1 MHVLLLLSD
10 ELTEIADLDKEHDGS
25 GDGRERVAHRQAP
38 PDALQ
43 GVGGEEERQ
52 QECQRN
58 KVQHLPR
65 QAQEDSVLRPA
76 DTREEVNRNHL
87 KTHP

>member
-1 MHVLLLLSD
+1 MHVLLLLRD
-10 ELTEIADLDKEHDGS
+10 ELFEAADLDKEHDGS
-25 GDGRERVAHRQAP
+25 CDGRERVAHWETP

-52 QECQRN
+52 QERQRN
-58 KVQHLPR
+58 EIQHLPR

-76 DTREEVNRNHL
+76 DTREEVYGNHL